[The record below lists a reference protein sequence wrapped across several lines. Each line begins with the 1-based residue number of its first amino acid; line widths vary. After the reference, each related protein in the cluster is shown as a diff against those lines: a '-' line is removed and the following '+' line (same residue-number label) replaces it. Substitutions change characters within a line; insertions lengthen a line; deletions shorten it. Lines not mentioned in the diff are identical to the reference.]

1 MTANEQPAPATNTS
15 SADDISNEMAA
26 AMDAAMKG
34 AMSAPAAAA
43 PQGEKADANTPHA
56 KPAGLRGPRVV
67 EGGRV
72 HRAGVVVS
80 VGPTDIFVEFGPK
93 ELGIVPRDQFPGE
106 DELPK
111 VGQELKVVVNKFESS
126 EGIYICSRPGSVQK
140 AEWELLEPGQVV
152 EARVTGHNKGG
163 LELEIANHRAFMP
176 AGQVGGPIG
185 PGGQVMGDRAPDLSV
200 FVGEKLKCVVV
211 RVDRSGKG
219 NIVLSRREI
228 LEQDRKAQ
236 AEKLKS
242 TLVEGQTVEGTVR
255 KIMPF
260 GAFVDIGGIDG
271 LVHIGDLTYD
281 RVGFGEKAV
290 QKFVS
295 EGQRVNVRIL
305 KLDWENKRISLG
317 LKQTQGDPFA
327 AASGSITEGS
337 EITAKITRVAE
348 FGAFAEIAPGVEG
361 LIHISELDYKRVA
374 KVEDVVKPD
383 QVLQVKIIKID
394 PGSRRISLSIKALK
408 PAPEMAGGGE
418 GGGGRPGGRGKG
430 KEPSRSVDEIKKETP
445 ALRRAREK
453 FKNFSFKGGL
463 S

>member
-1 MTANEQPAPATNTS
+1 
-15 SADDISNEMAA
+15 
-26 AMDAAMKG
+26 
-34 AMSAPAAAA
+34 
-43 PQGEKADANTPHA
+43 
-56 KPAGLRGPRVV
+56 
-67 EGGRV
+67 
-72 HRAGVVVS
+72 
-80 VGPTDIFVEFGPK
+80 
-93 ELGIVPRDQFPGE
+93 
-106 DELPK
+106 
-111 VGQELKVVVNKFESS
+111 
-126 EGIYICSRPGSVQK
+126 
-140 AEWELLEPGQVV
+140 
-152 EARVTGHNKGG
+152 
-163 LELEIANHRAFMP
+163 
-176 AGQVGGPIG
+176 
-185 PGGQVMGDRAPDLSV
+185 MGDRAPDLSV